1 MWFTFGLA
9 IVISLIFT
17 TVTLGCGFFLLGI
30 IIFWGWFQLSGSN
43 NLDQY
48 ERVTQNNYPELWKI
62 TQDLRSDWKMGE
74 IDIYFNPTNQ
84 INASASDFGK
94 DFIIIN
100 KGLWR
105 SITDTDQRKF
115 VIGHE
120 MGHIGLGHS
129 WLRILA
135 HQADNVF
142 ERSLLGFLYNF
153 LLLHYSRMK
162 ELSAD
167 RIGLLS
173 CKNLDAALKVLAVL
187 EFGDQKFSGKLADN
201 SATLEDSFSDLF
213 SSHPDIYQRGKEL
226 IKFSK
231 TSNFN
236 RHRV

>member
-1 MWFTFGLA
+1 MWIAFGLA
-9 IVISLIFT
+9 FVISLVFAT
-17 TVTLGCGFFLLGI
+17 ATLGCGFFLLGI
-30 IIFWGWFQLSGSN
+30 LYFWGRFQLFGSKD
-43 NLDQY
+43 LDRY
-48 ERVTQNNYPELWKI
+48 ERVTQDNYPDIWHLVHEL
-62 TQDLRSDWKMGE
+62 RADWGMGE

-100 KGLWR
+100 KGLWH
-105 SITDTDQRKF
+105 SIRDTDQRKF
-115 VIGHE
+115 VVGHE

-142 ERSLLGFLYNF
+142 ERSIIGILYNF

-187 EFGDQKFSGKLADN
+187 EFGDEKFAGKLSDN
-201 SATLEDSFSDLF
+201 SSNLADDFSDIL
-213 SSHPDIYQRGKEL
+213 STHPDIYQRGEEL
-226 IKFSK
+226 IKFAKK
-231 TSNFN
+231 TNLN
-236 RHRV
+236 